1 MAISSLLYSFVLT
14 SNLKKLI
21 LIIQNLY
28 YTIVLESKKGFFFAL
43 YLFGN
48 LYLETVLQGAIE
60 IDSFHFW
67 EAFRSQ
73 LDPTPGILWNV
84 NTTGP
89 VDLTLI
95 RDAWVKERRQAEQ

>member
-28 YTIVLESKKGFFFAL
+28 YTIVLESKKGFFFRTIFIWKFVL
-43 YLFGN
+43 GN
-48 LYLETVLQGAIE
+48 CTP
-60 IDSFHFW
+60 
-67 EAFRSQ
+67 RSQ

-95 RDAWVKERRQAEQ
+95 RDAWLVEHLALC